1 MRSRRCI
8 GDTPPYF
15 PYRGRCDEAT
25 YAVRCP
31 QATERMRRLSS
42 SRSRFTKERSSSRV
56 CSWTRL
62 TVDRIR
68 DDGGFRHQ
76 GVNFLIHLLFQE
88 LQKERS
94 KRRQGGYRPTA
105 KLEWAY
111 LGLLN
116 GHPASPIT
124 LHGKLRDDPD
134 FFVDVLGLIFR
145 PKTEA
150 VNGQGG
156 LGRRQTAAQN
166 AYRLLR
172 SWQAIPGRR
181 DGENVDEQTL
191 SDWVQKARSSA
202 KARGLLEI
210 CDSRI
215 GEVFAYAP
223 GESDGSWP
231 CIPVRDALEE
241 IDTEEVF
248 DGFGVGIYNKRGM
261 VSRSMREGGAQ
272 ERVLADEYRKYADAS
287 KVEWPKTAATLRRM
301 ALGYE
306 EDARREDAQASA
318 D

>member
-1 MRSRRCI
+1 MLVLQFALHQRATLEPGLLMDVLDDWIASGTDAADSR
-8 GDTPPYF
+8 
-15 PYRGRCDEAT
+15 
-25 YAVRCP
+25 
-31 QATERMRRLSS
+31 QM
-42 SRSRFTKERSSSRV
+42 
-56 CSWTRL
+56 
-62 TVDRIR
+62 
-68 DDGGFRHQ
+68 Q
-76 GVNFLIHLLFQE
+76 GVNFLVHLLFE
-88 LQKERS
+88 ALQKGVQQKGLSVDMERL
-94 KRRQGGYRPTA
+94 A

-145 PKTEA
+145 PKTDA
-150 VNGQGG
+150 VNGAKEVSEEDKQ
-156 LGRRQTAAQN
+156 RAQN

-172 SWQAIPGRR
+172 SWQAVPGRR

-248 DGFGVGIYNKRGM
+248 DGFGVGIFNKRGM